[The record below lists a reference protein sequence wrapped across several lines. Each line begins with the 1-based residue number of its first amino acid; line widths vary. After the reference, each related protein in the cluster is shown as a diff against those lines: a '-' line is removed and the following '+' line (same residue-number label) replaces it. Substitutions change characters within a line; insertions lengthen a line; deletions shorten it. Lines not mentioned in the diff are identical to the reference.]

1 MLLAMEWAQS
11 NRHRGF
17 IAAWPQFGVSVGLFL
32 ANLAVLAASA
42 ISGGRCRSGTAIAAF
57 IRCCAVVTL
66 SATALMTDYT
76 NRDIAAQ

>member
-1 MLLAMEWAQS
+1 M
-11 NRHRGF
+11 
-17 IAAWPQFGVSVGLFL
+17 
-32 ANLAVLAASA
+32 
-42 ISGGRCRSGTAIAAF
+42 GGRCRSGTAIAAF